1 VESVLLFILGIVIV
15 LIGLALSIGLHEM
28 GHLVPAKLFG
38 VKVTQYM
45 IGFGTTL
52 FSRRRGET
60 EYGVK
65 AIPLGGYIAMV
76 GMFPPGRG
84 SDRGRDASTGF
95 MQTMVQEGGVSTVPA
110 PAAERTDAAGA
121 FETAVEGPTV
131 GGAAAAAAPDAAAPH
146 AVAPHA
152 LAPHAAA
159 AANAAAPHTAAEDD
173 RRSFYRLAVYKRV
186 IIMLGGPFMNLVIAL
201 VLYAVL
207 LCGIGAQQF
216 STTISS
222 VSQCVLPATSARQTC
237 QASDPKSPAAAAGLK
252 AGDTIISYDGTR
264 ITGWA
269 QLTAL
274 IEHSAGRAQP
284 VVVERHGERVNLTVT
299 PQVSK
304 RYVTDARGEIQKN
317 AAGHE
322 RTQSVGFVGISPGT
336 EYVRQ
341 PLSSAFTA
349 VGSNVGAVVHIIA
362 NLPQRLV
369 DVWNAAFGS
378 APRDPNGPVGL
389 VGVGRLAG
397 NIASTNAI
405 PVIAKV
411 QTMVGLLASLNVAL
425 FVFNLVPLLPLDG
438 GHVAGALWE
447 GLRRFIAKLF
457 ARRDPG
463 PVDMSRLMPLTF
475 TVIIV
480 LGAMSLLLA
489 YADIV
494 KPINLFG

>member
-1 VESVLLFILGIVIV
+1 VLLFILGVVIV

-45 IGFGTTL
+45 IGFGRTL

-65 AIPLGGYIAMV
+65 AIPLGGYIAMI
-76 GMFPPGRG
+76 GMFPPERG
-84 SDRGRDASTGF
+84 SDRPRNASTGF
-95 MQTMVQEGGVSTVPA
+95 MQTMVQDSN
-110 PAAERTDAAGA
+110 TDAAGYLEKVSEGLPSEA
-121 FETAVEGPTV
+121 AVSQ
-131 GGAAAAAAPDAAAPH
+131 D
-146 AVAPHA
+146 
-152 LAPHAAA
+152 
-159 AANAAAPHTAAEDD
+159 DD
-173 RRSFYRLAVYKRV
+173 RRSFYRLAVHKRI

-207 LCGIGAQQF
+207 LCGIGAQQY
-216 STTISS
+216 STTVSS

-237 QASDPKSPAAAAGLK
+237 EASDPQSPAAAAGLK
-252 AGDTIISYDGTR
+252 TGDTIVSYDGTR
-264 ITGWA
+264 ITGWQ
-269 QLTAL
+269 QLTSL
-274 IEHSAGRAQP
+274 IEHSAGASVP
-284 VVVERHGERVNLTVT
+284 VVVERNGDRVDLTVT
-299 PQVSK
+299 PQQST
-304 RYVTDARGEIQKN
+304 RYVTDARGQIQKT
-317 AAGHE
+317 AAGKE
-322 RTQSVGFVGISPGT
+322 RTQQVGFVGISPGT
-336 EYVRQ
+336 EYARQ

-349 VGSNVGAVVHIIA
+349 VGSNIGSVVQIIV

-369 DVWNAAFGS
+369 GVWNAAFSS

-411 QTMVGLLASLNVAL
+411 QTMLGLLASLNVAL

-447 GLRRFIAKLF
+447 GIRRFFAKLF

-475 TVIIV
+475 AVIIV
-480 LGAMSLLLA
+480 LGGVSLLLA

-494 KPINLFG
+494 KPIHLFG